1 MYDTLS
7 QLFVLGFAGFYLV
20 FFALFVFWS
29 VKPSLLGEL
38 KKKTKESTNFRKV
51 TAMEI
56 NDHRTHSFDPTRR
69 PEISSH
75 STKRGRSPVA
85 RTPLVM
91 LVVWMFLPA
100 LGRTQKPVS
109 GALMPAESLIQ
120 GDVTVGSS
128 DGRLNAVPG
137 VTVTLAAVS
146 PKTSTVTG
154 SSDIQNDVRLVQ
166 QEKLPAGSRVTV
178 LTDAQGHYAFS
189 QLKAGSYRLL
199 VSPAAFQPFSET
211 IVVEPGELR
220 VANIELH
227 LASVV
232 QTVKVRAQAP
242 GVAQQSASVPA
253 RISQTD
259 LYDLPL
265 AQQKFTD
272 ALPLVPSVVRTPD
285 GQLNMKGASETS
297 GMLLLDSAQLVD
309 PVTGNFAIGVPI
321 DAIQTVSVN
330 EAPYNTEYGGFS
342 GGLTTIET
350 KPPSNQWN
358 YDFFDFIPGIRGK
371 SGQIVGV
378 ADWTP
383 RLTFGGPL
391 IQNKLNFFESF
402 SYEKRNQ
409 PVRGL
414 AWPHDEIQTQGF
426 NSFTNLQAILSPR
439 HLLVMNVDVFP
450 LRTQFADINPLVP
463 QSASSNYGQKGVS
476 VGATDSYQFNSGAL
490 LSTVFRY
497 TRFDSNAYGQGS
509 QNMLITPE
517 GWGGDFF
524 DSWVRADNE
533 FELLPVFQLAQQE
546 WHGRHELKFGADF
559 TYRSYT
565 GRNASRPIDL
575 LRQDGS
581 VAETISFQGQGLL
594 SSQDGEIA
602 EFIQD
607 HWTVNDRLAF
617 ELGGRTTSQEEGRSA
632 AFAPRGGVVFSPD
645 NDQKTVIRA
654 GAGLFYDQVPLL
666 ATDFN
671 ENPSELITPFDGLG
685 LPAAAPEAFRYECVE
700 PGRQTV
706 LTPSTCNFGTSP
718 RNFTW
723 NVEVERQL
731 RPNLFLRAS
740 YLYSQ
745 TQDLPVVSPLRLA
758 SQGSPVLGLSP
769 IGGSSYDDFEV
780 TLHYQE
786 GEFSELNASYIH
798 SRAEGN
804 LNTISSEFVPF
815 EEPVIRP
822 DAVADLNSD
831 VPDRVIGWGEFHLP
845 WHLVVAPVADVH
857 TGFPYSNVD
866 VLQNYVGAPNGQRFP
881 TFFSLDARV
890 YREFRLPMPFIRKLK
905 NHRLRF
911 GLYSINITNHSN
923 PLDVFSNVASPYFG
937 HFVGFQHRVDGLVID
952 FVK

>member
-1 MYDTLS
+1 MQVQNADETRGADGLTGSIDPKSPDEPGLS
-7 QLFVLGFAGFYLV
+7 LASRLAGISFLLRRV
-20 FFALFVFWS
+20 PSRTNKAGRGS
-29 VKPSLLGEL
+29 V
-38 KKKTKESTNFRKV
+38 T
-51 TAMEI
+51 
-56 NDHRTHSFDPTRR
+56 
-69 PEISSH
+69 
-75 STKRGRSPVA
+75 
-85 RTPLVM
+85 RTPLV
-91 LVVWMFLPA
+91 VVAVSLLLPA
-100 LGRTQKPVS
+100 L
-109 GALMPAESLIQ
+109 ALSQEPANQVVATPESSVQ
-120 GDVTVGSS
+120 GDVTVGSP
-128 DGRLNAVPG
+128 DGRQTVVPG
-137 VTVTLAAVS
+137 VTLTLVAVS
-146 PKTSTVTG
+146 APTRATTT
-154 SSDIQNDVRLVQ
+154 SSDSHNRIGLVQ
-166 QEKLPAGSRVTV
+166 QHGSPAGSV
-178 LTDAQGHYAFS
+178 LTSVTDAQGHYAFS
-189 QLKAGSYRLL
+189 HLKRGSYQLQAA
-199 VSPAAFQPFSET
+199 PAGFRPFSET
-211 IVVEPGELR
+211 IVLSAGELH
-220 VANIELH
+220 VANVGLQ

-242 GVAQQSASVPA
+242 GVAQQGASVPA

-265 AQQKFTD
+265 AEQKFTD

-285 GQLNMKGASETS
+285 GELNMKGSSETS

-350 KPPSNQWN
+350 KPPSGLWN

-371 SGQIVGV
+371 SGQLVGI

-402 SYEKRNQ
+402 SYDKRNV

-450 LRTQFADINPLVP
+450 LRTQFADINSLVP

-497 TRFDSNAYGQGS
+497 TRFDGNAYGQGL

-517 GWGGDFF
+517 GWGGNFF
-524 DSWVRADNE
+524 NSWIRTANE
-533 FELLPVFQLAQQE
+533 FELLPTFQLAQEE
-546 WHGRHELKFGADF
+546 WLGRHELKVGADF
-559 TYRSYT
+559 TQRSYGGT
-565 GRNASRPIDL
+565 SASRQIDL
-575 LRQDGS
+575 LSQNGS
-581 VAETISFQGQGLL
+581 IAETISFQGQGLL
-594 SSQDGEIA
+594 NSQDAEIA
-602 EFIQD
+602 EFAGD

-617 ELGGRTTSQEEGRSA
+617 ELGGRMTSQEEGRSG
-632 AFAPRGGVVFSPD
+632 AFAPRGGVVLSPD
-645 NDQKTVIRA
+645 RSGKTIIRA

-671 ENPSELITPFDGLG
+671 ENPSQAITPFDALG
-685 LPAAAPEAFRYECVE
+685 FPAAAPEVFKYECAE

-706 LTPSTCNFGTSP
+706 FTAATCNFGSSP

-723 NVEVERQL
+723 NLEIERQL
-731 RPNLFLRAS
+731 KHNLFLRAS

-745 TQDLPVVSPLRLA
+745 SQDLPVVNPLQLA
-758 SQGSPVLGLSP
+758 LQTNPVLGLSP
-769 IGGSSYDDFEV
+769 TGGSHYDDFEV
-780 TLHYQE
+780 TLHYQG
-786 GEFSELNASYIH
+786 GEFSQINASYIH
-798 SRAEGN
+798 SQAQGN
-804 LNTISSEFVPF
+804 LNTIGSEFVPF

-822 DAVADLNSD
+822 DAVADLDSD
-831 VPDRVIGWGEFHLP
+831 VPNRLITWGEFHLP
-845 WHLVVAPVADVH
+845 WWHLVVAPVADVH
-857 TGFPYSNVD
+857 TGLPYSNVD
-866 VLQNYVGAPNGQRFP
+866 VLQDYVGTPNGQRFP
-881 TFFSLDARV
+881 AFFSLDARV
-890 YREFRLPMPFIRKLK
+890 YREFRLPVPFIHKLQ

-911 GLYSINITNHSN
+911 GLYSTNMTDHSN
-923 PLDVFSNVASPYFG
+923 PRDVYYNIASPYFG

>member
-1 MYDTLS
+1 MYDTIS
-7 QLFVLGFAGFYLV
+7 RLFVLSFAAFYLIS
-20 FFALFVFWS
+20 FAVLVLWI
-29 VKPSLLGEL
+29 VKPWLPPSFKKHRVAIARRARRLSFLLRQVL
-38 KKKTKESTNFRKV
+38 S
-51 TAMEI
+51 
-56 NDHRTHSFDPTRR
+56 S
-69 PEISSH
+69 IS
-75 STKRGRSPVA
+75 KAGRSPIA

-91 LVVWMFLPA
+91 LVVWMLLPA
-100 LGRTQKPVS
+100 LGRAEKPAS
-109 GALMPAESLIQ
+109 GAVMHVESSIQ

-128 DGRLNAVPG
+128 DGRLTVVPG

-146 PKTSTVTG
+146 PKTSAVTG
-154 SSDIQNDVRLVQ
+154 GSNIQNDVRLVQ
-166 QEKLPAGSRVTV
+166 QEKLPAGSRLTV
-178 LTDAQGHYAFS
+178 LTNAQGHYAFS
-189 QLKAGSYRLL
+189 QLKAGSYRVL
-199 VSPAAFQPFSET
+199 VSAAAFQPFSET
-211 IVVEPGELR
+211 IVVAPGELR
-220 VANIELH
+220 VANIELQ
-227 LASVV
+227 LASVI
-232 QTVKVRAQAP
+232 QTVKVHAQAP
-242 GVAQQSASVPA
+242 GVAQEGASVPA
-253 RISQTD
+253 RISQRD
-259 LYDLPL
+259 LYELPL

-330 EAPYNTEYGGFS
+330 ETPYNTEYGGFS

-350 KPPSNQWN
+350 KPPSGQWN

-371 SGQIVGV
+371 NGQIVGI

-402 SYEKRNQ
+402 SYDKRNQ

-450 LRTQFADINPLVP
+450 LRTQFADINSLVP

-476 VGATDSYQFNSGAL
+476 VGGTDSFQFNSGAL

-497 TRFDSNAYGQGS
+497 TRFDSNAYGQGL

-517 GWGGDFF
+517 GWGGNFF
-524 DSWVRADNE
+524 NSWIRTANE
-533 FELLPVFQLAQQE
+533 FELLPTFQFAQKE
-546 WHGRHELKFGADF
+546 WLGRHELKIGADF
-559 TYRSYT
+559 TQRSYGGT
-565 GRNASRPIDL
+565 SASRPIDL

-581 VAETISFQGQGLL
+581 LAETISFQGQGFLN
-594 SSQDGEIA
+594 SQDAEIA

-617 ELGGRTTSQEEGRSA
+617 ELGGRMTSQEEGRSG

-645 NDQKTVIRA
+645 QSRKTIIRA

-671 ENPSELITPFDGLG
+671 ENPSQVITPFGALG
-685 LPAAAPEAFRYECVE
+685 FPAAAPEVFRYECAE
-700 PGRQTV
+700 PGRQMVFTAA
-706 LTPSTCNFGTSP
+706 TCNFGSSP

-723 NVEVERQL
+723 NLEIERQL

-745 TQDLPVVSPLRLA
+745 TQDLPVVNPLQLA
-758 SQGSPVLGLSP
+758 SQTNPVLGLSP
-769 IGGSSYDDFEV
+769 TGGSHYGDFEV
-780 TLHYQE
+780 TLHYE
-786 GEFSELNASYIH
+786 GGEFSQLNASYIH
-798 SRAEGN
+798 SQAQGN
-804 LNTISSEFVPF
+804 LNTVASEFVPF

-831 VPDRVIGWGEFHLP
+831 VPNRFITWGEFHLP

-881 TFFSLDARV
+881 AFFSLDARV
-890 YREFRLPMPFIRKLK
+890 YREFRLPVPFIHKLQ

-911 GLYSINITNHSN
+911 GLYSINMTNHSN
-923 PLDVFSNVASPYFG
+923 PRDVYSNVASPYFG